1 MTRRARGGLLVAL
14 WVGLLGREGWSQRS
28 PGPPSIVVRLLQTST
43 DARERTSAAL
53 ALGTQR
59 SPEARAALEGA
70 LGDSSSAVRAAA
82 ASSLGN
88 LGDPAA
94 AAALRARA
102 GDLDP
107 DVRAAIRRALERLA
121 PPVEPAVPTDLSAAR
136 FVVSAGPFAN
146 RATAEPEHL
155 EALRTSVDRA
165 LRSQD
170 GVALHTGPLPPAAVQ
185 RLRRGRL
192 RAYSIQG
199 GVTELQVQH
208 VADMVTV
215 RAQVSLVLVAEP
227 VHAIIGMVSGTAT
240 VRQPTAG
247 QRPDAERR
255 LQRLAIES
263 AVEGALRDFESQ
275 LTGTR

>member
-1 MTRRARGGLLVAL
+1 MTRRVLGGVLVAL
-14 WVGLLGREGWSQRS
+14 GLAIQAGDGRAQRA
-28 PGPPSIVVRLLQTST
+28 PGVSLVVRLLQTST

-59 SPEARAALEGA
+59 VPEARTALEGA
-70 LGDSSSAVRAAA
+70 LGDSSPAVRAAA
-82 ASSLGN
+82 AASLGT
-88 LGDPAA
+88 LGDPAS

-102 GDLDP
+102 NDLDP
-107 DVRAAIRRALERLA
+107 DVRAAIQRALERLLPTPAPA
-121 PPVEPAVPTDLSAAR
+121 PPADLSTAR
-136 FVVSAGPFAN
+136 FVVTAGPFAN

-155 EALRTSVDRA
+155 DTLRTAVDRT

-170 GVALHTGPLPPAAVQ
+170 GVAVTTGPLPPAAVQ

-192 RAYSIQG
+192 RAFSIQG
-199 GVTELQVQH
+199 GVTELQVQRLP
-208 VADMVTV
+208 DVTSV

-227 VHAIIGMVSGTAT
+227 VHAILGMVSGTAT
-240 VRQPTAG
+240 VRQPSAG

-275 LTGTR
+275 LTGPR